1 MNKVENILPD
11 NLTYALG
18 WTVVHSLWQGVIIA
32 AIMALLL
39 AILKNKTANR
49 RFWIA
54 NAALLLMSISSA
66 FTLFWLMDNQGGTL
80 GNQQKML
87 NLLMAHPD
95 TIGRGGIES
104 QSPENQSFIN
114 NISLFFNQHLG
125 IIVLIWFI
133 GVAFFSLRLMGG
145 LMYIEILKTRH
156 LTPLSNEWQSRMNM
170 FKNRLGIQKTIA
182 LMESALVSVPM
193 TIGWLKP
200 MILLPIGTLNGMTV
214 AQVEAI
220 LAHELSHIQ
229 AKDYILN
236 IFQTLIEILF
246 YYHPAVWWISANIR
260 AERENR
266 CDDVAVKLC
275 GNSLTYAK
283 ALLALQEM
291 QHQNIRTYGLAMT
304 FSTKRKGILL
314 KRVKRIL
321 NQPQN
326 HSNIMEKLAATG
338 LLLVVIVALA
348 FADQPYN
355 QNQTPKDKIEQL
367 APPSRLSRDVPS
379 VNDAIFNE
387 MTDTIPKR
395 KGNFSIQREENGK
408 SVEMKMKDGEIIQ
421 LKIDGQ
427 EIPKSDFHKYEDVT
441 DDLIYNSPTPP
452 APPTPPSAP
461 APPMPPTPPSFF
473 DAPTP
478 PAPPTPPTPPTR
490 PRLGI
495 IKDKD
500 KEGNTIIKLDKGDG
514 KMSEIRMKDGEVY
527 VDGEKLENRKDLTL
541 KSPRF
546 SGFEDFDFNFN
557 FDNFMDLKNFKDFD
571 KSFKDFIRNDSNLFF
586 LNGDSLKLGT
596 LDWDDSTGVFRLK
609 NKLNYN
615 FHFNNENSKRMTDN
629 FRQQSERM
637 RENARRMAEETRRF
651 NRENG
656 ERMRKDAERLREDA
670 QRLSREYSQL
680 HKENAQKMRT
690 EMREKNAKWRAE
702 MEVELRKDGILKEE
716 EKMKQFEIGG
726 LTMKVNG
733 EKISKELRDKYQA
746 MFENYWGKKGIG
758 KFYFN
763 FSHDEKED

>member
-1 MNKVENILPD
+1 MPKYQIGEWIRRYIEAMNRLQNILPD

-18 WTVVHSLWQGVIIA
+18 WTVVHSLWQGIIIA

-39 AILKNKTANR
+39 AILKDKTANR

-54 NAALLLMSISSA
+54 NVALLAMGISSA
-66 FTLFWLMDNQGGTL
+66 FTLFWLMDNQAETME
-80 GNQQKML
+80 NPQKML
-87 NLLMAHPD
+87 ILL
-95 TIGRGGIES
+95 RGGIES

-114 NISLFFNQHLG
+114 TISLFFNQHLG
-125 IIVLIWFI
+125 IIVLIWLI
-133 GVAFFSLRLMGG
+133 GVAFFALRLVGG
-145 LMYIEILKTRH
+145 LMYIEMLKTRH

-182 LMESALVSVPM
+182 LMESALVGVPM

-200 MILLPIGTLNGMTV
+200 MILLPIGTINGMSV

-236 IFQTLIEILF
+236 IFQTIIEILF

-326 HSNIMEKLAATG
+326 RSNIMEKLAATG
-338 LLLVVIVALA
+338 LLLVVIGTLA
-348 FADQPYN
+348 FADQPQN

-367 APPSRLSRDVPS
+367 ETPLTLSSSSRSGVTVSED
-379 VNDAIFNE
+379 IFNE

-395 KGNFSIQREENGK
+395 KGELSIKHEDNGK
-408 SVEMKMKDGEIIQ
+408 SVEMKMKDGEIMQ
-421 LKIDGQ
+421 LKINGQ
-427 EIPKSDFHKYEDVT
+427 EIPKSDFNKYEDVT
-441 DDLIYNSPTPP
+441 DDLIYNVPTPPTPP
-452 APPTPPSAP
+452 APPSAPTPPT
-461 APPMPPTPPSFF
+461 PPTPPSFF

-478 PAPPTPPTPPTR
+478 PAPPTPPAR

-557 FDNFMDLKNFKDFD
+557 FDNFMDLKGFKDFD
-571 KSFKDFIRNDSNLFF
+571 KSFKGFIRNDSNLFF

-596 LDWDDSTGVFRLK
+596 LDWDDSTDVFRLK
-609 NKLNYN
+609 NKLKYD
-615 FHFNNENSKRMTDN
+615 FHFNNENSKRM
-629 FRQQSERM
+629 RQDAKRMSE
-637 RENARRMAEETRRF
+637 EARRF

-656 ERMRKDAERLREDA
+656 ERIRRDAERIRQDA
-670 QRLSREYSQL
+670 QRMAKEYST
-680 HKENAQKMRT
+680 EN
-690 EMREKNAKWRAE
+690 REKARKLRGDMHEKRDKWRAE
-702 MEVELRKDGILKEE
+702 LESELQKDGILKEN
-716 EKMKQFEIGG
+716 EKMKRFELDEDSLEI
-726 LTMKVNG
+726 NG
-733 EKISKELRDKYQA
+733 KKMSKELRDKYSKI
-746 MFENYWGKKGIG
+746 FEKHWGSDSKGRMHYNYR
-758 KFYFN
+758 FDD
-763 FSHDEKED
+763 SED